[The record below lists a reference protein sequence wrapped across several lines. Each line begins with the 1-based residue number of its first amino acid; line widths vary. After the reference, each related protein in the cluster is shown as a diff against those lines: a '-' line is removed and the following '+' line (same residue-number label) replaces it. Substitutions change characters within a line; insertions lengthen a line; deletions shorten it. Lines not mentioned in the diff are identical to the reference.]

1 MKSFKISI
9 LILLFSFN
17 SILKAQDSAYYKVME
32 KALKMLEENDGVEEK
47 QKTAN
52 LFDRIS
58 EKENEQWLPLYYS
71 GLTYVY
77 LSFSDSLDLDEK
89 DSYLAKA
96 KARAI
101 KAEELSE
108 NNVEI
113 TVLLGYIDMARLS
126 ADPGSR
132 GQALSPIVMQAFGK
146 AISMDPSNPR
156 ALAMM
161 ARMEYGMAQFF
172 GSGTEKACEMA
183 EKSLASFMNETDQGI
198 KPSWGKGVAQQMVNS
213 CQKQIKP

>member
-1 MKSFKISI
+1 MKTLKISF
-9 LILLFSFN
+9 ILLFISLSFTL
-17 SILKAQDSAYYKVME
+17 SAQDSAYYKVME
-32 KALKMLEENDGVEEK
+32 KALKMMQENNGLEEK

-58 EKENEQWLPLYYS
+58 EKESNEWLPLYYS

-77 LSFSDSLDLDEK
+77 LSFSDSLDLNQRDN
-89 DSYLAKA
+89 YLAKA
-96 KARAI
+96 KERAN
-101 KAEELSE
+101 KAAELSE

-132 GQALSPIVMQAFGK
+132 GQALSPLVMQNFGK
-146 AISMDPSNPR
+146 ALDMDPTNPR

-161 ARMEYGMAQFF
+161 ARMEMGMAQFF
-172 GSGTEKACEMA
+172 GSGTEKACGLA
-183 EKSLASFMNETDQGI
+183 TLSLSSYAKETDTGI
-198 KPSWGKGVAQQMVNS
+198 QPSWGNGIAQQLVNS
-213 CQKQIKP
+213 CEKQNKQ